1 MRYFASDGNLNDDVA
16 GLSFLETLDKGL
28 GSRGETSDIARRLSD
43 QGFQLSSFLKF
54 ELQRGDEDSADIEN
68 LGFYV
73 LSAGLENNLLKFE
86 LEFDDPQQ
94 ISIGTLKDVMI
105 TTIVD
110 GSFFSSSDN
119 GLPIEP
125 GT

>member
-1 MRYFASDGNLNDDVA
+1 M
-16 GLSFLETLDKGL
+16 
-28 GSRGETSDIARRLSD
+28 
-43 QGFQLSSFLKF
+43 SSFLKF
-54 ELQRGDEDSADIEN
+54 ELQRGDEDSADIED

>member
-1 MRYFASDGNLNDDVA
+1 M
-16 GLSFLETLDKGL
+16 
-28 GSRGETSDIARRLSD
+28 
-43 QGFQLSSFLKF
+43 SSFLKF
-54 ELQRGDEDSADIEN
+54 EIRRGDEDSSDIED

-73 LSAGLENNLLKFE
+73 LSAGLENSLLKFD
-86 LEFDDPQQ
+86 LEFDNPQQ
-94 ISIGTLKDVMI
+94 ISIGSLKDVMI

>member
-1 MRYFASDGNLNDDVA
+1 MSN
-16 GLSFLETLDKGL
+16 
-28 GSRGETSDIARRLSD
+28 
-43 QGFQLSSFLKF
+43 FLKF
-54 ELQRGDEDSADIEN
+54 EIQRGDEDSADVEN